1 MAFLIDTC
9 VLIDHLTSRL
19 PPDASAWLEQAVA
32 SGLASTSVIVYH
44 ELLYGARTEKARA
57 AVEELL
63 RAWSVLPVDREVARR
78 AAEIRRDQAAQG
90 RTLGM
95 ADCLI
100 AATAELKGLK
110 VATSNVKDFPSVE
123 VVLPGSPAA
132 GTTREG

>member
-9 VLIDHLTSRL
+9 ILIDHLTDRL
-19 PPDASAWLEQAVA
+19 PPDTSAWLEHAVA
-32 SGLASTSVIVYH
+32 SGLVSTSVIVYH

-63 RAWSVLPVDREVARR
+63 RAWCLLPVDREVARR
-78 AAEIRRDQAAQG
+78 AAAIRRDQAAQG

-100 AATAELKGLK
+100 TATAELNGLK
-110 VATSNVKDFPSVE
+110 VVTSNVKDFPCVE
-123 VVLPGSPAA
+123 VVFPGSLAA
-132 GTTREG
+132 GDGREG

>member
-9 VLIDHLTSRL
+9 VLIDHLTGRL
-19 PPDASAWLEQAVA
+19 PSDASTWLEQVVT
-32 SGLASTSVIVYH
+32 SGMAATSVIVYH
-44 ELLYGARTEKARA
+44 ELLFGARTEKARA

-63 RAWSVLPVDREVARR
+63 QAWSILPVDRQVARR

-110 VATSNVKDFPSVE
+110 VVTANVEDFPSVE
-123 VVLPGSPAA
+123 VVFPGGPA
-132 GTTREG
+132 GGSSR